1 MKYGKKNEI
10 NINPLAYNLMLIGES
25 GIGKTTIIKN
35 YCEKLAGEDGYM
47 FLEIG
52 KEDGA
57 DAISGINYI
66 SCPEWDA
73 DYDEDTNSIGFNTFI
88 EDVVENKSTD
98 WKNLK
103 VVVIDTYDE
112 LFAIAEPEVIDMH
125 NRENPTKRVKTIK
138 QAFGGWQAGEEKAIE
153 IVQEALWSLKK
164 VGVSFIVIGH
174 TKNRNVT
181 DPVTGEDYLQLTS
194 NLSQKYFNAM
204 KTKVHFL
211 GVAAIDREIVK
222 VKTGKKNAVT
232 KEDIKKG
239 VVKGETRK
247 ITFRDDNFVIDSKSR
262 FSDIVESIPLDVDEL
277 IKAITDAIKNELDK
291 SGKSMSDAKKEQ
303 AKKEKENEKR
313 IAEAEK
319 NRKIQAE
326 LDGVISKI
334 VSFFVD
340 NKSNPDTI
348 KPILAQVKELGFAN
362 PKEID
367 NIDDANK
374 ILTAIEN
381 L

>member
-25 GIGKTTIIKN
+25 GIGKTTIIKD

-57 DAISGINYI
+57 DAIAGINYI
-66 SCPEWDA
+66 TCPEWDA
-73 DYDEDTNSIGFNTFI
+73 DYDEDTNSMGFNTFI

-112 LFAIAEPEVIDMH
+112 LFAIAEPEVINMH
-125 NRENPTKRVKTIK
+125 NRENPNKRVRTIK
-138 QAFGGWQAGEEKAIE
+138 QAFGGFQAGEEKAIE
-153 IVQEALWSLKK
+153 IVQEALWNLKK

-181 DPVTGEDYLQLTS
+181 DPITGEDYLQLTS
-194 NLSQKYFNAM
+194 NMSQKYFNAM

-222 VKTGKKNAVT
+222 VKTGKKNIVT

-262 FSDIVESIPLDVDEL
+262 FSDIVESIPLNVDEL
-277 IKAITDAIKNELDK
+277 IKAITDAIKSELDK

-313 IAEAEK
+313 VAEAEK
-319 NRKIQAE
+319 NRKVQAE
-326 LDGVISKI
+326 LDGIISKI

-340 NKSNPDTI
+340 NKSNPDII